1 MKRSPQRIRRVRPN
15 KPLWQ
20 YGQVRKRRSGRFG
33 WLRKFPVKLVLILF
47 VVFLAYE
54 ILTLP
59 FLGVAQLSSKNPTQ
73 TALMEQRKAEANGK
87 GTILRIDYRWVPLAQ
102 IPKHVRMAVLVAED
116 GAFFSHAGV
125 DWHEVREALED
136 NWEEGRIVRGG
147 STITQQL
154 AKNLYL
160 STSKDPIR
168 KFKELLITWMLENS
182 LTKKRILELYLNVIE
197 WGPGV
202 FGVEAAAQRYFHKP
216 ASQLTLNEGI
226 RLAAVIPRPLRHRPT
241 DDNDY
246 VNTKT
251 QWILKRMPNR

>member
-1 MKRSPQRIRRVRPN
+1 MKRAPHRTRRVRPN
-15 KPLWQ
+15 TPLWK
-20 YGQVRKRRSGRFG
+20 YGQARKRRSGRVR
-33 WLRKFPVKLVLILF
+33 WIRSFPFKLIFILF
-47 VVFLAYE
+47 TVFLGYE

-59 FLGVAQLSSKNPTQ
+59 FWGVAQLSSKNPGR
-73 TALMEQRKAEANGK
+73 TALMDQRKAEANDNGS
-87 GTILRIDYRWVPLAQ
+87 ILRIDQRWVPLSH
-102 IPKHVRMAVLVAED
+102 IPEHVRMAVLVAED
-116 GAFFSHAGV
+116 RAFFSHTGV
-125 DWHEVREALED
+125 DWYEVREALED
-136 NWEEGRIVRGG
+136 NLEEGRIVRGG

-182 LTKKRILELYLNVIE
+182 LSKQRILELYLNVIE

-216 ASQLTLNEGI
+216 ASELTLNEGV
-226 RLAAVIPRPLRHRPT
+226 RLAAVIPRPLHYRPT
-241 DDNDY
+241 DDNNY
-246 VNTKT
+246 VRKKT